1 MSWRVARNLSSVYCV
16 CLSGGNA
23 STPWVPWSV
32 HHLDNLSHLRIQWSA
47 GKVLHGNKR
56 SPIIESEVLCL
67 EIKEDRFAE
76 LQFVLRMS
84 LSQYITSNSDA

>member
-1 MSWRVARNLSSVYCV
+1 MVSWKSVAR
-16 CLSGGNA
+16 
-23 STPWVPWSV
+23 
-32 HHLDNLSHLRIQWSA
+32 H
-47 GKVLHGNKR
+47 KR

-84 LSQYITSNSDA
+84 LSQYISSNSDA